1 LIEAVKIKWFYALS
15 LLYLTV
21 CGLFVYYEIFWLY
34 LLPVAI
40 ALIMLSLLS
49 IDKLIMFTV
58 LVVPLSVELKEKDI
72 GFALSLPAEPL
83 IIAAMILFI
92 FKTLIEN
99 SFDSRIWKHPVTIS
113 VCMLLMWGLI
123 CSVTSE
129 IPLVSVKNMLNK
141 FWFIIPFYFLGIH
154 LFKEQKNVTRIPW
167 MYIIGLVAVVIY
179 TTYSHSL
186 WGFEKDP
193 AHWVM
198 TPFYYDHTQYGAMLA
213 FFVPFLVGYQF
224 VNRHQLFVKILVFL
238 ALAAIIVGLILSN
251 SRAAWLSVVIAAG
264 FFIIF
269 VFKIRWYMV
278 AGALGIAS
286 VFLFLNWT
294 SIIQKLEKNK
304 QDSSQDFSE
313 HIQSMSNI
321 RTDAS
326 NLERLL
332 RWNCALR
339 MYHQRPVFGWGPGTY
354 SFVYAPFQK
363 SYELTIISTNFGDG
377 GNAHSEYLGPLSE
390 QGLLGMLNVI
400 LVVITS
406 FYTGA
411 KVIFSKAARHI
422 RLLAMMAL
430 LSLIT
435 YWFHGF
441 LNNFLDTDKA
451 AVPYWLFVAILVA
464 LDIYHVPRE
473 AKKKPAL
480 IDRLLSKK

>member
-1 LIEAVKIKWFYALS
+1 MIEAVKIRWFYALS
-15 LLYLTV
+15 LLYVLV
-21 CGLFVYYEIFWLY
+21 CGVFVYYEIFWLY
-34 LLPVAI
+34 LLPVGI
-40 ALIMLSLLS
+40 ALAMLSLLS

-83 IIAAMILFI
+83 IIAAMILFV
-92 FKTLIEN
+92 FKAFIEN
-99 SFDSRIWKHPVTIS
+99 SFDARIWKHPVTIAIS
-113 VCMLLMWGLI
+113 VLLGWGLI
-123 CSVTSE
+123 TSVTSE
-129 IPLVSVKNMLNK
+129 IPLVSFKSMMNK
-141 FWFIIPFYFLGIH
+141 FWFIIPFYFLAVHI
-154 LFKEQKNVTRIPW
+154 FKDKKNITRMAW
-167 MYIIGLVAVVIY
+167 MYILGLLVVIVY
-179 TTYSHSL
+179 TTYNHSL

-198 TPFYYDHTQYGAMLA
+198 TPFYYDHTQYGALLA

-224 VNRHQLFVKILVFL
+224 VNKHQLFVKILVFV
-238 ALAAIIVGLILSN
+238 ALVTVIVALILSN
-251 SRAAWLSVVIAAG
+251 SRAAWLSIVVATA

-269 VFKIRWYMV
+269 IFKIRWFVV
-278 AGALGIAS
+278 AGGIS
-286 VFLFLNWT
+286 MVVIFLALNWT

-339 MYHQRPVFGWGPGTY
+339 MYRERPVFGWGPGTY

-363 SYELTIISTNFGDG
+363 SHELTIISTNFGDG

-390 QGLLGMLNVI
+390 QGILGIINVI
-400 LVVITS
+400 FVVIVA
-406 FYTGA
+406 FYTGSRI
-411 KVIFSKAARHI
+411 IFNKADKRI
-422 RLLAMMAL
+422 RYIALMIL

-435 YWFHGF
+435 YWFHGL

-451 AVPYWLFVAILVA
+451 AVPYWAFVAALVA
-464 LDIYHVPRE
+464 IDMYHVPKEIRRNKVNVASIE
-473 AKKKPAL
+473 E
-480 IDRLLSKK
+480 

>member
-1 LIEAVKIKWFYALS
+1 LIEAVKIRWFYALS
-15 LLYLTV
+15 LLYVLV
-21 CGLFVYYEIFWLY
+21 CGVFVYYEIFWLY

-40 ALIMLSLLS
+40 ALAMLSLLS

-58 LVVPLSVELKEKDI
+58 MVVPLSVELKEQDI

-83 IIAAMILFI
+83 IIASMILFV
-92 FKTLIEN
+92 FKALVEN
-99 SFDSRIWKHPVTIS
+99 TFDARIWKQPVTIAIS
-113 VCMLLMWGLI
+113 LLLGWGVI
-123 CSVTSE
+123 TSVTSE
-129 IPLVSVKNMLNK
+129 IPLVSFKSMMNK
-141 FWFIIPFYFLGIH
+141 FWFIIPFYFLAVHI
-154 LFKEQKNVTRIPW
+154 FKDKKNITRMAW
-167 MYIIGLVAVVIY
+167 MYVIGLLVVIVY
-179 TTYSHSL
+179 TTYNHSL

-198 TPFYYDHTQYGAMLA
+198 TPFYYDHTQYGALLA

-224 VNRHQLFVKILVFL
+224 VNKHQLFVKILVFI
-238 ALAAIIVGLILSN
+238 ALAAVLIALILSN
-251 SRAAWLSVVIAAG
+251 SRAAWLSIVVAAA

-269 VFKIRWYMV
+269 IFKIRWFVV
-278 AGALGIAS
+278 AGGVFMVV
-286 VFLFLNWT
+286 VFLALNWS

-339 MYHQRPVFGWGPGTY
+339 MYNQRPVFGWGPGTY

-390 QGLLGMLNVI
+390 QGILGIVNVI
-400 LVVITS
+400 LVIITA
-406 FYTGA
+406 FYTGS
-411 KVIFSKAARHI
+411 KIIFSKADKKVRY
-422 RLLAMMAL
+422 LAMMIL

-435 YWFHGF
+435 YWFHGM

-451 AVPYWLFVAILVA
+451 AVPYWAFVASLVA
-464 LDIYHVPRE
+464 LYMYHLPEE
-473 AKKKPAL
+473 AKRKKKA
-480 IDRLLSKK
+480 IGKE

>member
-1 LIEAVKIKWFYALS
+1 MIEAVKIRWFYALS
-15 LLYLTV
+15 LLYVLV
-21 CGLFVYYEIFWLY
+21 CGVFVYYEIFWLY
-34 LLPVAI
+34 LLPVGI
-40 ALIMLSLLS
+40 ALAMLSLLS

-83 IIAAMILFI
+83 IIAAMILFV
-92 FKTLIEN
+92 FKAFIEN
-99 SFDSRIWKHPVTIS
+99 SFDARIWKHPVTIAIS
-113 VCMLLMWGLI
+113 VLLGWGLI
-123 CSVTSE
+123 TSVTSE
-129 IPLVSVKNMLNK
+129 IPLVSFKSMMNK
-141 FWFIIPFYFLGIH
+141 FWFIIPFYFLAVHI
-154 LFKEQKNVTRIPW
+154 FKDKKNITRMAW
-167 MYIIGLVAVVIY
+167 MYILGLLVVIVY
-179 TTYSHSL
+179 TTYNHSL

-198 TPFYYDHTQYGAMLA
+198 TPFYYDHTQYGALLA

-224 VNRHQLFVKILVFL
+224 VNKHQLFVKILV
-238 ALAAIIVGLILSN
+238 LAALVTVIVALILSN
-251 SRAAWLSVVIAAG
+251 SRAAWLSIVVATA

-269 VFKIRWYMV
+269 IFKIRWFVV
-278 AGALGIAS
+278 AGGIS
-286 VFLFLNWT
+286 MVVIFLALNWT

-339 MYHQRPVFGWGPGTY
+339 MYRERPVFGWGPGTY

-390 QGLLGMLNVI
+390 QGILGIINVI
-400 LVVITS
+400 FVVIVA
-406 FYTGA
+406 FYTGSRI
-411 KVIFSKAARHI
+411 IFSKADKRI
-422 RLLAMMAL
+422 RYIALMIL

-435 YWFHGF
+435 YWFHGL

-451 AVPYWLFVAILVA
+451 AVPYWAFVAALVA
-464 LDIYHVPRE
+464 IDMYHVPKEVRR
-473 AKKKPAL
+473 KKVNVAW
-480 IDRLLSKK
+480 IEEKK

>member
-1 LIEAVKIKWFYALS
+1 
-15 LLYLTV
+15 
-21 CGLFVYYEIFWLY
+21 
-34 LLPVAI
+34 
-40 ALIMLSLLS
+40 
-49 IDKLIMFTV
+49 MFTV
-58 LVVPLSVELKEKDI
+58 MVVPLSIEMKEKDI

-83 IIAAMILFI
+83 IIASMILFA

-99 SFDSRIWKHPVTIS
+99 SFDFRIWKHPVTIS
-113 VCMLLMWGLI
+113 VCLLLGWGLI
-123 CSVTSE
+123 TSITSE
-129 IPLVSVKNMLNK
+129 IPLVSFKSMFNK

-154 LFKEQKNVTRIPW
+154 LFKEKKNITRFAW
-167 MYIIGLVAVVIY
+167 MYVLGLVAVIVY
-179 TTYSHSL
+179 TTYNHAL

-198 TPFYYDHTQYGAMLA
+198 TPFYYDHTQYGVMLA

-224 VNRHQLFVKILVFL
+224 TNRHQLFLKILSLV
-238 ALAAIIVGLILSN
+238 ALAAVVLGLILSN
-251 SRAAWLSVVIAAG
+251 SRAAWLSVVIAAL

-269 VFKIRWYMV
+269 SFKIRWYFIVGV
-278 AGALGIAS
+278 AGIVAS
-286 VFLFLNWT
+286 FLFINWT

-304 QDSSQDFSE
+304 QDSSEDFSE

-339 MYHQRPVFGWGPGTY
+339 MYRERPVFGWGPGTY

-390 QGLLGMLNVI
+390 QGIMGMINVI
-400 LVVITS
+400 LVVVCA
-406 FYTGA
+406 FYTGSRI
-411 KVIFSKAARHI
+411 IFSKAPRHI
-422 RLLAMMAL
+422 RYLTIMIL

-451 AVPYWLFVAILVA
+451 AVPYWGFIAMLVAIDL
-464 LDIYHVPRE
+464 YHVKRD
-473 AKKKPAL
+473 AKGKIISEVAAGQPQ
-480 IDRLLSKK
+480 